1 MAKRKNNS
9 LVSQLGLIALLAA
22 VLATVLLFFEGFGI
36 KVLDE
41 VVKLDTLKVV
51 FGGDGYKFNFL
62 LLVTIL
68 LPVAGGIVQ
77 LLVDNKF
84 GSLIGIVLVV
94 VGIVMMFNAK
104 ASVDLKIIVANPK
117 LVLTATGYISMIL
130 SIVSVGTMGYK
141 LSKQL

>member
-1 MAKRKNNS
+1 MVYLSN
-9 LVSQLGLIALLAA
+9 Q
-22 VLATVLLFFEGFGI
+22 FGI

-51 FGGDGYKFNFL
+51 FGGDSYKFNFL

-77 LLVDNKF
+77 LLVDNKV

-104 ASVDLKIIVANPK
+104 ASVDLTVTVANPK

-130 SIVSVGTMGYK
+130 SIASVGTMGYK

>member
-94 VGIVMMFNAK
+94 VGIVMMFNGK
-104 ASVDLKIIVANPK
+104 TNLEIKLLELK

-130 SIVSVGTMGYK
+130 SIASVGTMGYK

>member
-104 ASVDLKIIVANPK
+104 ASVDLRIIVANPK